1 MKIEIVGDNKKV
13 KNNPKIEQGKFYKV
27 LDKFYKVLDDKAG
40 GATTIFTLVDAT
52 TGLVIF
58 FEDDGNQVT
67 RTDLTLVNARYEFE
81 EFKGSFTV
89 TA

>member
-27 LDKFYKVLDDKAG
+27 LDNKAG
-40 GATTIFTLVDAT
+40 
-52 TGLVIF
+52 
-58 FEDDGNQVT
+58 
-67 RTDLTLVNARYEFE
+67 DLTWVNARYKFE

-89 TA
+89 TV